1 MITTLILKSV
11 KKYKIMAS
19 ILSRI
24 LAEDTIRV
32 ILDYF
37 GYKELLIR
45 FWLRGKL
52 VVDYRVKP

>member
-1 MITTLILKSV
+1 MD
-11 KKYKIMAS
+11 

-24 LAEDTIRV
+24 LAEDTIKV
-32 ILDYF
+32 IMDYF

-52 VVDYRVKP
+52 VVDYNIRVLGCNPKKKTNYLNYY

>member
-24 LAEDTIRV
+24 LIEDTIRV

-45 FWLRGKL
+45 FWLRDKL
-52 VVDYRVKP
+52 VDLRVKP

>member
-1 MITTLILKSV
+1 MD
-11 KKYKIMAS
+11 

-24 LAEDTIRV
+24 LVEDTVRV

-45 FWLRGKL
+45 FWLRDKL
-52 VVDYRVKP
+52 VVHYNIRAKKKKINYLN